1 MNCPNCGGPSA
12 ANVCENCGTVLREAE
27 PTSSVNTEK
36 IGRALTSEI
45 NAIGKLNDDGKTTP
59 TIKLVAILLAIF
71 TPGFSGISTI
81 IIGRIGLGIL
91 QIVLC
96 VIGWILTL
104 ILVGWI
110 LLIGMYIWALVLAV
124 KVEADPNR

>member
-12 ANVCENCGTVLREAE
+12 ANICENCGTVLREAE

-36 IGRALTSEI
+36 IGRTLTSEI

-71 TPGFSGISTI
+71 SPIPGISTI

-91 QIVLC
+91 QIVLS

-104 ILVGWI
+104 VIVGFF
-110 LLIGMYIWALVLAV
+110 LLIGIWIWALVLAV